1 MVCFKVVLAALFCF
15 GSFAGDIRL
24 LGCVGYLFVSLVNF
38 ACVCLVIYVLLYV
51 LIRTIGWV
59 CTLGI
64 RASCCR
70 LGCWVCSF
78 VLHCWFLGF
87 CGVAVGCF
95 YWLLWFGV
103 LLACVLFV
111 VFGMLWSWVLFC
123 VCCFDC
129 CCVAC
134 LLVWFV

>member
-59 CTLGI
+59 CALGI

-70 LGCWVCSF
+70 LDCWVCSF
-78 VLHCWFLGF
+78 VLYCWFLGF
-87 CGVAVGCF
+87 CGVADWLC
-95 YWLLWFGV
+95 LLWMAFAMSGVVMISYLGVFTCVWGYFGCLIV
-103 LLACVLFV
+103 LC
-111 VFGMLWSWVLFC
+111 
-123 VCCFDC
+123 
-129 CCVAC
+129 
-134 LLVWFV
+134 